1 MHVVGWTLRTTY
13 SCAYNYK
20 ILLHQI
26 FKKIIYTD
34 KPSMDYCKYWP
45 ILLLLTILV
54 IAALGIYNYREILHS
69 VRLTTSR
76 SRSLPHPIPNF
87 VGREEEVGKL
97 LKAMQYE
104 SDSPRIVSITGSPG
118 FGKST
123 LAIHV
128 GHKLIDK
135 GVAVSYVDMNEVPS
149 MHVLAEKVF
158 DSDDDFV
165 VVKEITMDRLY
176 RWAKELSKQ
185 VLLILDNCDERLETN
200 KDEFQTVIA
209 KLASSLNLK
218 VLTTSRRKVI
228 YTVKHESLD
237 IPELST
243 TQACALLQDVT
254 SSIDD
259 SHCEQIT
266 SLTGSV
272 PLALHVV
279 GAI

>member
-1 MHVVGWTLRTTY
+1 
-13 SCAYNYK
+13 
-20 ILLHQI
+20 
-26 FKKIIYTD
+26 
-34 KPSMDYCKYWP
+34 MDCCKYWP
-45 ILLLLTILV
+45 FLLLLTVSV
-54 IAALGIYNYREILHS
+54 ITGLGIYNYREILHS

-97 LKAMQYE
+97 LKALQCE
-104 SDSPRIVSITGSPG
+104 SDSPRIMSITGSPG

-128 GHKLIDK
+128 GHKLIDE
-135 GVAVSYVDMNEVPS
+135 GIVVSYVDMNEVPS

-165 VVKEITMDRLY
+165 VVKEITVDRLY
-176 RWAKELSKQ
+176 RWSKELSKR

-200 KDEFQTVIA
+200 KDEFQAVIA
-209 KLASSLNLK
+209 KLALSSNFENLK
-218 VLTTSRRKVI
+218 VLTTSRRKVM
-228 YTVKHESLD
+228 YTVKYESLD
-237 IPELST
+237 IPELSM
-243 TQACALLQDVT
+243 TQGCALLQDVA

-259 SHCEQIT
+259 LHCEQIT

-272 PLALHVV
+272 PLHGPTCL
-279 GAI
+279 

>member
-1 MHVVGWTLRTTY
+1 
-13 SCAYNYK
+13 
-20 ILLHQI
+20 
-26 FKKIIYTD
+26 
-34 KPSMDYCKYWP
+34 MDYCKYWP
-45 ILLLLTILV
+45 FLLFLTVLV
-54 IAALGIYNYREILHS
+54 IAGLGIYNYQEILHS

-97 LKAMQYE
+97 LKALQYE

-128 GHKLIDK
+128 GHKLIDE
-135 GVAVSYVDMNEVPS
+135 GIAVSYVDMNEVPS

-165 VVKEITMDRLY
+165 VVKEITVDRLY

-218 VLTTSRRKVI
+218 VLTTSRRKVM
-228 YTVKHESLD
+228 YTGKHESLD

-243 TQACALLQDVT
+243 TQACALLQDVA
-254 SSIDD
+254 SSIELEI
-259 SHCEQIT
+259 C
-266 SLTGSV
+266 
-272 PLALHVV
+272 P
-279 GAI
+279 